1 MRLEYDRKTKEKNH
15 GIFLGWIWFIRKNV
29 CNNNKKKLYA
39 CYTKFYLE
47 TLTYGSDDN
56 LVAININ
63 KSGV

>member
-1 MRLEYDRKTKEKNH
+1 MTEKRKKRIMEFSQVGFDSLEKMYV
-15 GIFLGWIWFIRKNV
+15 III
-29 CNNNKKKLYA
+29 KKKLYA